1 MSTVSTPVASQ
12 PDANVALT
20 LGAVISVLLL
30 ASLGQTI
37 ITTALPI
44 IVADLGGLEHI
55 SWAITAYLLA
65 ATVAAPIYGKL
76 GDLFGRKIVLQA
88 GIVIFLLGS
97 LFAALSSSMLMLV
110 LARFVQGIGGGGLI
124 VTAMA
129 SVGDA
134 LPPRQR
140 GKAQGLVG
148 AAFGL
153 STVIGPFLGGFI
165 VETMNWP
172 WLFAVNLPVGLV
184 ALGVIAV
191 AFKGRP
197 ERIARKIDYFGAL
210 ALTTFL
216 SSLVLFATLGGN
228 VLEWTSAG
236 ALGLLAL
243 AIAALVA
250 FILIERRAEEP
261 IMPLGLFR
269 INAFIVS
276 NAVGFAVGTL
286 MFGAIT
292 FVPFFLQVV
301 KGFTPMQAGLSLL
314 PMMVG
319 LIGASNAAGWNMA
332 RTGRY
337 KRLPIL
343 ATALATIGAMLLA
356 TIEHDTS
363 VFLIMLYMLI
373 VGLGIGPIMSVGITA
388 IQNAVSHKVLGVATA
403 SVQMFRQTGGTIGVA
418 ILGAI
423 FANRLALEVGMGNGG
438 GALLDPEAIAAMSP
452 EVHAQLINGYA
463 AALHPVFWVAAAAS
477 AVGFVVSWFLRE
489 IPLADTLPAKQA
501 EEPVAVD

>member
-1 MSTVSTPVASQ
+1 MSTVSSPVASK

-76 GDLFGRKIVLQA
+76 GDLFGRKIVLQV
-88 GIVIFLLGS
+88 GILIFLSGS
-97 LFAALSSSMLMLV
+97 LLSALSSSMEMLV
-110 LARFVQGIGGGGLI
+110 VGRFVQGIGGGGLI

-129 SVGDA
+129 SVGDV

-140 GKAQGLVG
+140 GKAQGVVG

-165 VETMNWP
+165 VETLSWP
-172 WLFAVNLPVGLV
+172 WLFAVNLPVGLL

-197 ERIARKIDYFGAL
+197 ERIARKIDYLGAL
-210 ALTTFL
+210 TLATFL
-216 SSLVLFATLGGN
+216 SSIVLYTTMGGTI
-228 VLEWTSAG
+228 LPWTSPA

-243 AIAALVA
+243 AVVALIG
-250 FILIERRAEEP
+250 FILVERRAEEP
-261 IMPLGLFR
+261 IIPLGLFR
-269 INAFIVS
+269 VNAFVVANS
-276 NAVGFAVGTL
+276 VGFAVGTL

-319 LIGASNAAGWNMA
+319 LIGASNAAGWAMA

-337 KRLPIL
+337 RRLPIFS
-343 ATALATIGAMLLA
+343 TALATIGAMLLA
-356 TIEHDTS
+356 TIEPHTS
-363 VFLIMLYMLI
+363 VVLIMAYMLI

-388 IQNAVSHKVLGVATA
+388 IQNAVPHNVLGVATA

-418 ILGAI
+418 VLGAI
-423 FANRLALEVGMGNGG
+423 FANRLAVEVGVSNGG
-438 GALLDPEAIAAMSP
+438 GALLDPEAIAAMP
-452 EVHAQLINGYA
+452 PDIHAQLINGYA
-463 AALHPVFWVAAAAS
+463 AALHPVFWVAAAA
-477 AVGFVVSWFLRE
+477 AAIGFVASWFLRE
-489 IPLADTLPAKQA
+489 IPLSDALPSRQK